1 MLFYKHKDKL
11 MFFYKHKY
19 KLMFFLKIQRQSWW
33 SSENTKNRK
42 MYFCNIK
49 QKKSWLSAW
58 QTQIRKARQK
68 IISVKLVSG
77 IFLIVTTAQS
87 CLSPDIHY
95 KVCCWWPGK
104 SQRCATSTVLALR
117 GATST
122 IVVVLLALLSA
133 VPGFFADCPHICY
146 YPRSRVHTI

>member
-49 QKKSWLSAW
+49 QKKSWFSAW
-58 QTQIRKARQK
+58 QTQRRKARQK
-68 IISVKLVSG
+68 IISFKLVFG
-77 IFLIVTTAQS
+77 IFLIVTTTQS

-104 SQRCATSTVLALR
+104 SQRCATSTAKR
-117 GATST
+117 GSWLFCRLSSYLLLPT
-122 IVVVLLALLSA
+122 ISSS
-133 VPGFFADCPHICY
+133 Y
-146 YPRSRVHTI
+146 YLNTILKAGMQKT